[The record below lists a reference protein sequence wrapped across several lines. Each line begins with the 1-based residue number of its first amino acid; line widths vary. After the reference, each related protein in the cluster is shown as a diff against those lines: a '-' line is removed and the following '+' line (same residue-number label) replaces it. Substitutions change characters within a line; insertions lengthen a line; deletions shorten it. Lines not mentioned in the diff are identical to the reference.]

1 MKNKKTIK
9 NIIIALVVAIV
20 LVGVYAA
27 ITSNNEDG
35 AISTSSL
42 SSLTG
47 GGPLGKVD
55 ESDTTLANAEI
66 LRILG
71 NIQNINLNDDL
82 FANPVFQSLEDSRF
96 VIPKPV
102 RIGRPNPFLPIGFD
116 SIINPGIEETFVQEE
131 TTNFFTEGEDTILLD
146 ENGQVVVQ

>member
-20 LVGVYAA
+20 LIGVYAA
-27 ITSNNEDG
+27 ITSNNEEG
-35 AISTSSL
+35 STSSSSL

-47 GGPLGKVD
+47 SGTLGQVK
-55 ESDTTLANAEI
+55 ETDTSLANAEI

-71 NIQNINLNDDL
+71 NIQNISLNDDI
-82 FANPVFQSLEDSRF
+82 FTNPVFQALEDSRF

-116 SIINPGIEETFVQEE
+116 SIINPGIEETFNQEGS
-131 TTNFFTEGEDTILLD
+131 TNFFTEGEDTILLD

>member
-9 NIIIALVVAIV
+9 NIIIVLIVAIV

-27 ITSNNEDG
+27 ISSNNEG
-35 AISTSSL
+35 NGISTSSL
-42 SSLTG
+42 SSLTKSG
-47 GGPLGKVD
+47 SLGQVK
-55 ESDTTLANAEI
+55 ETDTSLANAEI

-71 NIQNINLNDDL
+71 SIQNISLDDDI
-82 FANPVFQSLEDSRF
+82 FTNPVFQALEDSRF

-116 SIINPGIEETFVQEE
+116 DIINPPQPDALVQEGS
-131 TTNFFTEGEDTILLD
+131 TNFFSDGEDEIVLD
-146 ENGQVVVQ
+146 ENGQVVNQ